1 MLLLLI
7 SAAIILCSL
16 YLLMP
21 FCAFHLSMLSL
32 SHIVLIAQ
40 LFLCEDV
47 QQFRAEVLFYCSEKL
62 PFSRQFQI
70 YWLASLQLLHSFIS
84 KLVPSFTREVWERQL
99 DLALDKLLFSLPFYL
114 DLASTIDMPS
124 FTGYAAALHFGCA
137 R

>member
-21 FCAFHLSMLSL
+21 FYAFHLSMLSL

-40 LFLCEDV
+40 LSLCEDV

-124 FTGYAAALHFGCA
+124 FTGYATALHFGCA

>member
-1 MLLLLI
+1 
-7 SAAIILCSL
+7 
-16 YLLMP
+16 
-21 FCAFHLSMLSL
+21 MLSL
-32 SHIVLIAQ
+32 FHIVLIAQ

-47 QQFRAEVLFYCSEKL
+47 QQFRAEVLFYCSGKL

-70 YWLASLQLLHSFIS
+70 YWLALLQLLHSSIS
-84 KLVPSFTREVWERQL
+84 KLVPSFTRGAWERRL

-124 FTGYAAALHFGCA
+124 FTGYAAALHFDCA